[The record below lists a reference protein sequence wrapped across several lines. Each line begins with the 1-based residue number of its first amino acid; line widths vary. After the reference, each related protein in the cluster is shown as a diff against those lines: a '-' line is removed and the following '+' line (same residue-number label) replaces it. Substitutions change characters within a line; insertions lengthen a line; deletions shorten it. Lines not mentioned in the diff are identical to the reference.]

1 MIETF
6 QHDAITE
13 IQLAQ
18 PPVNALNLATLHA
31 LRAALDESVRG
42 GARGIVLSGMP
53 GMFSAGVDVPAL
65 LQADRAGVREFW
77 REFFATVAVLA
88 CSPVPVAAAITGH
101 SPAGGAVLALMCD
114 YRVMAQGPYKIGLNE
129 VQVGLAV
136 PDCIQLAL
144 RRVVGD
150 YRAERMLVA
159 GAMVDAQQALAC
171 GLVDE
176 TTGIDQVVT
185 RTLHW
190 MDELLALPPHAML
203 ATRRVA
209 RADLVAIYA
218 NVDALPIDEFIEGFY
233 HPQTQATLQALVAR
247 LKGKG

>member
-1 MIETF
+1 MIEAIR
-6 QHDAITE
+6 HDTVVE
-13 IQLAQ
+13 IRLGR
-18 PPVNALNLATLHA
+18 PPVNALDLAMLQSLH
-31 LRAALDESVRG
+31 AALDESIRD
-42 GARGIVLSGMP
+42 GARGIVLSGVP

-65 LQADRAGVREFW
+65 LQADRTGVLAFW
-77 REFFATVAVLA
+77 REFFATAAALA

-144 RRVVGD
+144 RRVVGA
-150 YRAERMLVA
+150 YRAERLLVA
-159 GAMVDAQQALAC
+159 GAMIDAQQALAC
-171 GLVDE
+171 GFVDE
-176 TTGIDQVVT
+176 TTGIDQVTT
-185 RTLHW
+185 RALHW
-190 MDELLALPPHAML
+190 MQEVLDLPQHAML

-209 RADLVAIYA
+209 RADLVATYA
-218 NVDALPIDEFIEGFY
+218 DVDALPVADFVEGFY

-247 LKGKG
+247 LKSKG